1 MTRQRYTKIS
11 KYPQHRPA
19 FLYLLAKKSGQ
30 ECRVFPSG
38 GQHCH
43 EPKQVEGNLFA
54 LTKIN
59 ARTENTST
67 CKYYEYSSVFFLGVI
82 ELFCIFALLTTGI
95 NHYNK
100 SAKNEVQ
107 HGRA

>member
-1 MTRQRYTKIS
+1 MTRQRYTKFS
-11 KYPQHRPA
+11 KYPQHHPA

-54 LTKIN
+54 LTKILL
-59 ARTENTST
+59 RLDGISVVQ
-67 CKYYEYSSVFFLGVI
+67 KYYFYFE
-82 ELFCIFALLTTGI
+82 
-95 NHYNK
+95 
-100 SAKNEVQ
+100 
-107 HGRA
+107 